1 MDAMKRLTLLCLML
15 LFSPSFCWADEAKHN
30 PLSVVSAVDFSR
42 YAGKWFEI
50 ARLPNRFQKD
60 CAGETT
66 ATYTVLDE
74 TQLKVVNECR
84 NSIGLIEQAE
94 GSARIADKGG
104 PNTKLKVRFAPAWLS
119 WLPSVWGDYWIMDLG
134 SDYSYAVIGTPDR
147 KYLWILSRTPRMEE
161 SVYEKLKQHAA
172 AAGFNVALLVRT
184 N

>member
-1 MDAMKRLTLLCLML
+1 MKRLILLCLIL
-15 LFSPSFCWADEAKHN
+15 LFSPSYCWADETEYN

-50 ARLPNRFQKD
+50 ARLPNRFQKN

-74 TQLKVVNECR
+74 TQLTVLNECR
-84 NSIGLIEQAE
+84 NGIGRIEQAQ
-94 GSARIADKGG
+94 GTARVADKSG

-119 WLPSVWGDYWIMDLG
+119 WLPSIWGDYWIMDLG